1 MNSALLLLLTGGG
14 FFSAYFLYGKYIR
27 TRIFAL
33 DPDLPTPAHT
43 KTDGVDYVPANRYV
57 LFGHHFASI
66 AGLGPILGPAIAV
79 VWGWLPAFLWVFFGS
94 IFLGAVHD
102 FSALAIS
109 LKNDGKSIGEITEQL
124 VGPRVK
130 VIFQLL
136 IFFLLAL
143 AMGVFVIVITQVF
156 LMYPQGVL
164 PTISLIFIAML
175 IGCAIYR
182 YNWPLVPV
190 SVVGLLLMFLTI
202 YFGIS
207 HPLTGVSANSWMWS
221 LIIYA
226 FIASVLPVWLL
237 LQPRD
242 YLNSF
247 QLYIGLAL
255 LSLGIFV
262 FRAPVA
268 APALNSA
275 AGDLPGIMPFLFI
288 TIACGAISGFHNLV
302 ASGTTARQIDS
313 AQDAQFISYGGML
326 VEGLLAVL
334 VILATTAALGGAQE
348 WHARYAGWAAMNG
361 LKPQLDAFITGSGVI
376 LSKIGLP
383 PYLGSTFIAVMVVS
397 FALTT
402 LDSATRLLRYNVE
415 ELGRTF
421 KFPVLQN
428 RFIAAVVAVLAIAYF
443 AFMKIDGKPAG
454 LTLWQLF
461 GTTNQN
467 LAAIGLIGI
476 TIFIFKLKKN
486 YFITLLPLL
495 FMFAVTTYAM
505 VLKLIEF
512 FQADSKTWPLII
524 LSLIIIGMTFWIAIE
539 GIIVFRKEWKLRYG
553 GRGKTEIP
561 VRA

>member
-14 FFSAYFLYGKYIR
+14 FFSAYFIYGKYIR

-33 DPDLPTPAHT
+33 DPDLPTPAHVRN
-43 KTDGVDYVPANRYV
+43 DGIDYVPANRYV

-79 VWGWLPAFLWVFFGS
+79 IWGWLPAFLWVLFGS

-109 LKNDGKSIGEITEQL
+109 LKNNGRSIGEITEQL

-130 VIFQLL
+130 IIFLLL

-156 LMYPQGVL
+156 IMYPQGVL
-164 PTISLIFIAML
+164 PTLALIVIAMF
-175 IGCAIYR
+175 IGYGIYR
-182 YNWPLVPV
+182 YNLPLVPV
-190 SVVGLLLMFLTI
+190 SIIGLLLMFGTI
-202 YFGIS
+202 FYGIN
-207 HPLTGVSANSWMWS
+207 HPLTGISSSAWMWS
-221 LIIYA
+221 LVAYA

-247 QLYIGLAL
+247 QLYIGLGL
-255 LSLGIFV
+255 LTIGIFIY
-262 FRAPVA
+262 RAPVT
-268 APALNSA
+268 APVLNQMA
-275 AGDLPGIMPFLFI
+275 VDLPPILPFLFI

-302 ASGTTARQIDS
+302 ASGTTARQIDTPR
-313 AQDAQFISYGGML
+313 DAQFISYGGML
-326 VEGLLAVL
+326 VEGLLAIL

-348 WHARYAGWAAMNG
+348 WHTRYSSWGDMSG
-361 LKPQLDAFITGSGVI
+361 LKPQLDAFIFGSGEI
-376 LSKIGLP
+376 LTKIGIP
-383 PYLGSTFIAVMVVS
+383 HQLGATFIAVMVVS

-421 KFPVLQN
+421 KFPLLQN
-428 RFIAAVVAVLAIAYF
+428 RFLAAIIAVLAIAYF
-443 AFMKIDGKPAG
+443 AFMKIGGKPAG

-476 TIFIFKLKKN
+476 TIYIFKQRKN
-486 YFITLLPLL
+486 YFITLFPLL
-495 FMFAVTTYAM
+495 FMFSVTMYAM

-512 FQADSKTWPLII
+512 FQAEQKTWPLII
-524 LSLIIIGMTFWIAIE
+524 LSLVIISMTVWIAAE
-539 GIIVFRKEWKLRYG
+539 GILIFSKEWKQRRSELAEA
-553 GRGKTEIP
+553 K
-561 VRA
+561 